1 MMLAGEV
8 LKSRADE
15 VALLKAFT
23 DADDS
28 LLDWSEDSEAIRGF
42 FPNQARLFND
52 AFKLQEAMA
61 AEDIYLVDSA
71 EAQQSLA
78 EMGAILRDPK
88 PYGRIS
94 ELPALGETVRRAHDE
109 VVRVGRSALIDRM
122 DAALEEIRD
131 YAEGIELPAGL
142 MGRIEQELAAKKGQ
156 VHGAAA
162 RASLDAL
169 TTQLE
174 NWSKAQL
181 AAIDRAVEE
190 ERLKQEREESM
201 RKRQEEGVTVL
212 KPNPA
217 ASQTHPAS
225 SGAGATP
232 TAAEVPEPRKPR
244 TKTIERRDLC
254 RAQRLTSEADIEEYV
269 NAIRK
274 KLEAALADSDTVSI
288 R

>member
-1 MMLAGEV
+1 M
-8 LKSRADE
+8 
-15 VALLKAFT
+15 
-23 DADDS
+23 
-28 LLDWSEDSEAIRGF
+28 
-42 FPNQARLFND
+42 
-52 AFKLQEAMA
+52 
-61 AEDIYLVDSA
+61 
-71 EAQQSLA
+71 
-78 EMGAILRDPK
+78 
-88 PYGRIS
+88 
-94 ELPALGETVRRAHDE
+94 
-109 VVRVGRSALIDRM
+109 GRSALLDRM

-142 MGRIEQELAAKKGQ
+142 MDRIERELAAKKGQ
-156 VHGAAA
+156 VHGAAT
-162 RASLDAL
+162 RASLDAA

-190 ERLKQEREESM
+190 ERLRQEREEAM

-217 ASQTHPAS
+217 APQARSAS
-225 SGAGATP
+225 SESTGAAP
-232 TAAEVPEPRKPR
+232 TAEAPEPRKPR

-254 RAQRLTSEADIEEYV
+254 RAQRLTSTEDIDAYV
-269 NAIRK
+269 AAIRK